1 MADDG
6 LYAFG
11 KSDAGELIS
20 LIGGSG
26 REFQEEPPLY
36 QETGNSEGYL
46 LKTTESIPARSGTTL
61 GSGDCIICTRDG
73 STIVETDEEIT
84 AYNSQNGDA
93 IPSGVYV
100 QAKRWQG
107 VPLIDVVECDE

>member
-1 MADDG
+1 MADESTYG
-6 LYAFG
+6 FNKA
-11 KSDAGELIS
+11 DAGELIQ
-20 LIGGSG
+20 LIGSG
-26 REFQEEPPLY
+26 ATEFAEEWP
-36 QETGNSEGYL
+36 TASKSEVGGWL

-61 GSGDCIICTRDG
+61 GSGDCIICTRTG
-73 STIVETDEEIT
+73 STIVETEDEIT

-93 IPSGVYV
+93 IPAGVYV